1 MIEVRRAVDPE
12 SSLLDPDPKGNI
24 LKKKLKNTRKLV
36 IIVSKFGSATVHGV
50 ILLTIYVFCLF
61 SGVKNFHKII

>member
-50 ILLTIYVFCLF
+50 ILLTIYFVFFLEL
-61 SGVKNFHKII
+61 KIFIR